1 MENKKIEDFLQNYR
15 NSYPIDNCIELY
27 KFDDDSRKK
36 ILIMLKNQDIADL
49 LKVGDKQ
56 FRESILKLLNSSQL
70 IEILQDMKTD
80 DLVDLIGLL
89 KVNKRKKIFDEIGN
103 NELNSIKELLGYKP
117 DVAGGIM
124 TTEYITLNQNM
135 TLEEAYFKVCS
146 IAPKSEIIEEIY
158 VTDESNKMIGK
169 INIRDLLVPDRS
181 NQLSSIIT
189 KKVISVTPD
198 IDQEEVARIVSKYDL
213 KAIPVVNEDN
223 IILGVIT
230 LDDIIDVIYQE
241 QSEDILNIGG
251 VAQSDTVKV
260 KVIPSIGQRF
270 PWLLVNLGTV
280 FFAAFVVSTFENEI
294 ERFVALAMAMPIIAG
309 MGGNSGNQV
318 LAMTI
323 RNLTFD
329 NYNTGER
336 LSWKVA
342 KEILIGLINGII
354 LGGSAGVIIFI
365 KYERLTLSVIV
376 GVAMI
381 CNFIVANIAGLLIPT
396 LLKKMKLDPA
406 VGSSIL
412 ITAITDSFGFF
423 ILLSLARLLIKYI

>member
-1 MENKKIEDFLQNYR
+1 
-15 NSYPIDNCIELY
+15 
-27 KFDDDSRKK
+27 
-36 ILIMLKNQDIADL
+36 
-49 LKVGDKQ
+49 
-56 FRESILKLLNSSQL
+56 
-70 IEILQDMKTD
+70 
-80 DLVDLIGLL
+80 
-89 KVNKRKKIFDEIGN
+89 
-103 NELNSIKELLGYKP
+103 
-117 DVAGGIM
+117 M